1 MEKKKEGKEERK
13 KEGKN
18 KGREK
23 MHSLKYYYYYYCTP
37 CETLQHSSKKKS
49 FFTGNFIQRPINYSL

>member
-23 MHSLKYYYYYYCTP
+23 MHSLKYYYYYCTP